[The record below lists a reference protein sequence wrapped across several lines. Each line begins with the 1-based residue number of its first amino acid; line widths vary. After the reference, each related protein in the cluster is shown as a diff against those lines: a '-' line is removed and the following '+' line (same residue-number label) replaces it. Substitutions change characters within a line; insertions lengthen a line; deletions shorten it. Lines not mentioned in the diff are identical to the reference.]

1 MRVLFATY
9 PEKPIFQPM
18 VPLAW
23 ALRAAGHEVRVASQP
38 FFADVIT
45 QAGLTA
51 VPVGRQGT
59 DNWRR
64 LTEAYPERAASERAG
79 LPKPYDAAEP
89 DRSEAGWPAMRD
101 GYRRVLEIWHKQNNV
116 PLISDL
122 VQFARA
128 WRPDLVV
135 WEATT
140 YAGSIAARAVGAV
153 HARMLWS
160 VDIFGVTRDRFR
172 ALRAQQCRAEQADPL
187 ADWFAGY
194 GRRYGFEFT
203 EDLITGQLTVDHLP
217 PALRTDADLR
227 YLRARYLPY
236 GGAAVLPRWLTA
248 PPHRPRV
255 ALTLGTSTTEWFGDY
270 TFSIS
275 DALDALAGADV
286 EVVAT
291 IARSEQH
298 RLGRVP
304 GNARIVSWAP
314 LDALA
319 PTCSAVINHAG
330 PSTLLTTAR
339 HGVPQLAVPWEFD
352 EPVLARLATR
362 QGAALAIPGGR
373 VTGTAIRDNVLRLL
387 HEPAFAERAAALRDE
402 ILAMPAP
409 NTLVPQ
415 LEELAAASS
424 STVSATAVS

>member
-38 FFADVIT
+38 FFAGVIN

-64 LTEAYPERAASERAG
+64 LTEAFPDRAAAERVG
-79 LPKPYDAAEP
+79 LPAPYDAAERT
-89 DRSEAGWPAMRD
+89 DVSYAAMRD
-101 GYRRVLEIWHKQNNV
+101 GYRHVLEVWHKQNNV
-116 PLISDL
+116 PLIADL
-122 VQFARA
+122 VEFALE
-128 WRPDLVV
+128 WQPDLVV

-140 YAGSIAARAVGAV
+140 YAGPIAARAAGAA

-160 VDIFGVTRDRFR
+160 VDIFGVTRSRFR
-172 ALRAQQCRAEQADPL
+172 ALSMRQAPAERADPL

-203 EDLITGQLTVDHLP
+203 EDLITGQVTVDHLP
-217 PALRTDADLR
+217 PALRTDAGLR
-227 YLRARYLPY
+227 YLRARYVPY
-236 GGAAVLPRWLTA
+236 GGRSAVPRWLTE
-248 PPHRPRV
+248 PPRRPRV

-270 TFSIS
+270 TFSVA
-275 DALDALAGADV
+275 DALDALAGEDV

-291 IARSEQH
+291 IAEAEQH
-298 RLGRVP
+298 RLGRIP
-304 GNARIVSWAP
+304 DNARVVSWAP

-319 PTCSAVINHAG
+319 PTCSVVINHAG
-330 PSTLLTTAR
+330 PGTLLTTAR
-339 HGVPQLAVPWEFD
+339 HGVPQLAMPWEFD
-352 EPVLARLATR
+352 EPVLAGLISR
-362 QGAALAIPGGR
+362 QGAALTLPGGQ
-373 VTGTAIRDNVLRLL
+373 VTGLAIRDHVRRLR
-387 HEPAFAERAAALRDE
+387 HEPVFAERAAALRDE
-402 ILAMPAP
+402 IRAMPP
-409 NTLVPQ
+409 PTTLVAP
-415 LEELAAASS
+415 LEELAAA
-424 STVSATAVS
+424 VR

>member
-38 FFADVIT
+38 FFADVINR
-45 QAGLTA
+45 AGLTA

-64 LTEAYPERAASERAG
+64 LTEAFPDRAAAERVG
-79 LPKPYDAAEP
+79 LPSPYDAAE
-89 DRSEAGWPAMRD
+89 RTSVNYPAMRD
-101 GYRRVLEIWHKQNNV
+101 GYRHVLEVWHKQNNV
-116 PLISDL
+116 PLITDL
-122 VQFARA
+122 VEFARA
-128 WRPDLVV
+128 WRPHLVV

-140 YAGSIAARAVGAV
+140 YAGAIAARAAGAA

-160 VDIFGVTRDRFR
+160 VDIFGVTRSRFR
-172 ALRAQQCRAEQADPL
+172 TLSMRQAPAERTDPL

-203 EDLITGQLTVDHLP
+203 EDLITGQVTVDHLP
-217 PALRTDADLR
+217 PALRTDAGLR
-227 YLRARYLPY
+227 YLRARYVPY
-236 GGAAVLPRWLTA
+236 GGTSAVPRWLTE
-248 PPHRPRV
+248 PPRRPRV

-270 TFSIS
+270 TFSIA
-275 DALDALAGADV
+275 DALDALAGEDV

-291 IARSEQH
+291 IAEAEQH

-304 GNARIVSWAP
+304 DNTRVVSWAP

-319 PTCSAVINHAG
+319 PTCSVVINHAG

-352 EPVLARLATR
+352 EPVLARLASR
-362 QGAALAIPGGR
+362 QGTALTLPGPQ
-373 VTGTAIRDNVLRLL
+373 VTGPAIRDHVRRLRQ
-387 HEPAFAERAAALRDE
+387 EPVFAERAAALRDE
-402 ILAMPAP
+402 IRAMPP
-409 NTLVPQ
+409 PTTLVAP
-415 LEELAAASS
+415 LEELAAA
-424 STVSATAVS
+424 VR